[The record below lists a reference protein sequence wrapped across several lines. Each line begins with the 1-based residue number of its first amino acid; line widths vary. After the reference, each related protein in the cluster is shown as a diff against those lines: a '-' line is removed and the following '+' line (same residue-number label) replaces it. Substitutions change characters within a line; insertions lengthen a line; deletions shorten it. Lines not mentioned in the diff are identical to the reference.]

1 MKNKL
6 IICLAGRNTKEKI
19 IKIIKIIV
27 YKYKGMVYNNTCKE
41 K

>member
-19 IKIIKIIV
+19 IKILKLSVDKYLSKV
-27 YKYKGMVYNNTCKE
+27 YYNICK